1 MYRAY
6 LLDVPINKVV
16 VTSIA
21 VMFTV
26 TQVLK
31 YLAEKKFVAN
41 EHWKYKKNNYWF
53 QNRDFTKLILTKHI
67 IIPGKNVIN
76 TSFISLW
83 LNVISIL
90 IILSSE

>member
-1 MYRAY
+1 MVLKCLFQIAIPEFLFGINVLDFRAY

-16 VTSIA
+16 ETSIA

-41 EHWKYKKNNYWF
+41 EHWKYKK
-53 QNRDFTKLILTKHI
+53 K
-67 IIPGKNVIN
+67 
-76 TSFISLW
+76 
-83 LNVISIL
+83 
-90 IILSSE
+90 

>member
-1 MYRAY
+1 MVLECLFQIAIPEFLFGINVLDFRAY

-16 VTSIA
+16 ETSIA

-41 EHWKYKKNNYWF
+41 EH
-53 QNRDFTKLILTKHI
+53 
-67 IIPGKNVIN
+67 
-76 TSFISLW
+76 
-83 LNVISIL
+83 
-90 IILSSE
+90 